1 VNGVGVSVA
10 ACAGCGRLAFP
21 APVVCHRC
29 GSATW
34 GPRRLERGIVEE
46 LAQVCHAAGGASGDV
61 VIASVRLDGGP
72 VVVARLAG
80 DVEAGAAV
88 RVATSQSGIRADPIP

>member
-1 VNGVGVSVA
+1 VNGIVVA
-10 ACAGCGRLAFP
+10 TCAGCGRLAFP

-29 GSATW
+29 GSTTW
-34 GPRRLERGIVEE
+34 GSRRLERGIVEE
-46 LAQVCHAAGGASGDV
+46 LAQVQHAAGGASGDV

-80 DVEAGAAV
+80 GAEPGGAV
-88 RVATSQSGIRADPIP
+88 RVAASHAGIRADPIP